1 MLILSLSQRHI
12 FTIKNCDDC
21 VSFVFQESLI
31 VMRLVSKPINN
42 VDLKLAEEVVCMKH
56 IILTGFSNL
65 AGSKA

>member
-12 FTIKNCDDC
+12 FTIKNCNDC
-21 VSFVFQESLI
+21 VSFVFQESLL
-31 VMRLVSKPINN
+31 VMRLVSKPIN

>member
-21 VSFVFQESLI
+21 VSLCI
-31 VMRLVSKPINN
+31 PGVSFSHEVGFKPINN

>member
-21 VSFVFQESLI
+21 VSSVFQESLL
-31 VMRLVSKPINN
+31 VMRLVSKPIN